1 MNVVI
6 VGGGSSGWMTAAT
19 LSMCKY
25 ANVTV
30 IESPNIPT
38 VGVGESTIQG
48 FVEWMNLVDIEP
60 EKMMKDTDAIFK
72 LAIRFENWSYPG
84 SECFYPFGNHIINR
98 ENYDIWQK
106 RRIFSPELHKSF
118 ADTFFSNMCLIRNN
132 KMMKHSQFYKFNC
145 HALHFDAAKFGPW
158 LWENVCKPRNVKRIV
173 ANVTNI
179 ETDEIQGIKWLDL
192 DDGQRIVADLFVD
205 CTGFKSLLLEQSLKV
220 PFRDYSNVLPN
231 NMAWAT
237 HIPYNDKE
245 KEMISFTNCAT
256 MKNGW
261 VWHIPLWSKIGSGYV
276 YSNRFTSDA
285 EALDEFKQYLKNMGR
300 DPETLEFKNIPMRN
314 GAHEKVWDKNV
325 VAIGL
330 SAGFIEPLESTGLW
344 FTHELAYSLLRV
356 ISRGAPLGQFDQD
369 VFNKNFEM
377 KWEQA
382 VDFVA
387 LHYALSAR
395 RDTTYWGNVGATK
408 YKIDPQF
415 VHASYNFPE
424 RYYSN
429 WPGINCIA
437 HGFEYH
443 FLDDTMLWMITY
455 PKNIDLIK
463 KQNQVHFE
471 TLEKYRETWM
481 EEVKTADT
489 FFKVLQKIHNE

>member
-173 ANVTNI
+173 ANVTSRRM
-179 ETDEIQGIKWLDL
+179 K
-192 DDGQRIVADLFVD
+192 
-205 CTGFKSLLLEQSLKV
+205 FKESS
-220 PFRDYSNVLPN
+220 
-231 NMAWAT
+231 
-237 HIPYNDKE
+237 
-245 KEMISFTNCAT
+245 
-256 MKNGW
+256 
-261 VWHIPLWSKIGSGYV
+261 GS
-276 YSNRFTSDA
+276 
-285 EALDEFKQYLKNMGR
+285 
-300 DPETLEFKNIPMRN
+300 
-314 GAHEKVWDKNV
+314 
-325 VAIGL
+325 
-330 SAGFIEPLESTGLW
+330 
-344 FTHELAYSLLRV
+344 
-356 ISRGAPLGQFDQD
+356 
-369 VFNKNFEM
+369 
-377 KWEQA
+377 
-382 VDFVA
+382 
-387 LHYALSAR
+387 
-395 RDTTYWGNVGATK
+395 
-408 YKIDPQF
+408 
-415 VHASYNFPE
+415 
-424 RYYSN
+424 
-429 WPGINCIA
+429 
-437 HGFEYH
+437 
-443 FLDDTMLWMITY
+443 
-455 PKNIDLIK
+455 
-463 KQNQVHFE
+463 
-471 TLEKYRETWM
+471 TWM
-481 EEVKTADT
+481 MDNGSSQTYSSTVQVLNRY
-489 FFKVLQKIHNE
+489 FSNKVSKYHSETTRTSFRTTWHGRRIFPITTKKRR